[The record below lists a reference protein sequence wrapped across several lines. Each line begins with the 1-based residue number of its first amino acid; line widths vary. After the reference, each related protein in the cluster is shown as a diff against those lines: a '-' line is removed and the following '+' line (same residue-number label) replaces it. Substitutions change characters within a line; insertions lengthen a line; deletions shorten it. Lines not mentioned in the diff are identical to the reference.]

1 MNSYNSVHPEQ
12 TASKSN
18 QRQNT
23 NGMLKGN
30 QFAKNFSSP
39 LKCVRRFPGKQ
50 IGLSINEMFL
60 ISKQT

>member
-12 TASKSN
+12 SASKSN
-18 QRQNT
+18 RRQNT

-30 QFAKNFSSP
+30 QFAKNISSP
-39 LKCVRRFPGKQ
+39 LKCVRRSLVKQ
-50 IGLSINEMFL
+50 IGLSINEIFL